1 MEPTSD
7 QLRELYLIGHELTAQ
22 LKCYLRL
29 IELLS
34 GGELTPYAT
43 FLKPT
48 NLETLSNLR
57 LAMEAE

>member
-22 LKCYLRL
+22 LKYYLRL

-34 GGELTPYAT
+34 SGELTPCAT

-57 LAMEAE
+57 LGMEAE

>member
-1 MEPTSD
+1 MEPTPD

-34 GGELTPYAT
+34 GGELTPCAT
-43 FLKPT
+43 FFKPT

-57 LAMEAE
+57 LGMEAE